1 MSTIQVENVPDEL
14 QNRLLR
20 QARKRNVTLDEV
32 VLEALE
38 RVMNRVEFHEWIE
51 ENTSVK
57 LSSDPSEYL
66 TRKRSRRAN

>member
-1 MSTIQVENVPDEL
+1 MGNLQVKNIPDEL

-20 QARKRNVTLDEV
+20 QARKRNATLDEV

-38 RVMNRVEFHEWIE
+38 RVMNRVEFHEWVE
-51 ENTSVK
+51 EKTSVK

-66 TRKRSRRAN
+66 TRKPSSRAD